1 LDHVKF
7 VKNKVEKG
15 ALRVDRSVVSISNG
29 VFYENNDDE
38 AGTDLYI
45 VDNRTLAQDGSY
57 VTCVGKNNIFLMVW
71 VIGIFSIPPPLSIQ
85 IVRPPVSLGN
95 LVRVSVSPFNLEQQ
109 QSHHPPHLM
118 LFV

>member
-45 VDNRTLAQDGSY
+45 VDNRTLAQDGLY
-57 VTCVGKNNIFLMVW
+57 VTCVGKNNIFCDGV
-71 VIGIFSIPPPLSIQ
+71 GNRDIFDSPT
-85 IVRPPVSLGN
+85 IVNTNCKTAGVVGKPGTGVC
-95 LVRVSVSPFNLEQQ
+95 VSV
-109 QSHHPPHLM
+109 
-118 LFV
+118 